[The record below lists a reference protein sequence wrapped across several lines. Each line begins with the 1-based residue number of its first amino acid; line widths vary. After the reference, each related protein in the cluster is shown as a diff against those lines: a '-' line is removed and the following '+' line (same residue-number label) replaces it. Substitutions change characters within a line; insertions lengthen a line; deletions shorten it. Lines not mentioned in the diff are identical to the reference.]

1 MTQFLEVIA
10 GIPIAF
16 AIYGVIDV
24 AVKARIRWAGRRQAA
39 VMGGGH

>member
-1 MTQFLEVIA
+1 MAQFLEVIA

-24 AVKARIRWAGRRQAA
+24 AVKARIRWAGRKEVAQS
-39 VMGGGH
+39 

>member
-10 GIPIAF
+10 GIPIAC

-24 AVKARIRWAGRRQAA
+24 VVKARIRWVGRKQVAVAGGER
-39 VMGGGH
+39 

>member
-16 AIYGVIDV
+16 AIFGVVTVMVKVWAKRLTRKPVV
-24 AVKARIRWAGRRQAA
+24 AIAG
-39 VMGGGH
+39 GE